1 MMHVSWMT
9 ALVAQ
14 AAPAAGV
21 AGATPNPLVAMAP
34 PLLMMGLIFYMLV
47 FRPNQKVR
55 KEHEAMLKALKK
67 NDEIVTT
74 GGIHGTVL
82 NVKETTVVLRVDE
95 TAKLEVDKEAIGRVS
110 KVRATDG

>member
-1 MMHVSWMT
+1 MMSVSWMT

-14 AAPAAGV
+14 AAPAAGA
-21 AGATPNPLVAMAP
+21 AGAAPNPLVAMAP
-34 PLLMMGLIFYMLV
+34 PLLMMALIFYMLV

-55 KEHEAMLKALKK
+55 AEHEAMLKALKK

-74 GGIHGTVL
+74 GGIHGTVV
-82 NVKETTVVLRVDE
+82 NVKETTVVLPVDE

-110 KVRATDG
+110 KARATDG